1 MKDDEK
7 LLSTM
12 KDRNEWWNHV
22 FSRVAGK
29 AEDCDLAVAIP
40 PMVLG
45 RILTDADR
53 AVALKERLDRVRL
66 EHMKAVGIPLAPEEK
81 ESLSHRSPVGT
92 GITVK
97 MEQREAKCPLCDSTI
112 IKYIDENLPEDRR
125 RLWRC
130 NHCSW
135 SGHICPVCERQPR
148 CLVSQPYECAC
159 GGWDSLEEWIEGTS
173 SKCTTE
179 GIDKVL
185 GPEQECPECHM
196 DKGGHKMGCS
206 RRDGKGLTLSM
217 KDVPDEAKKKAKK
230 KKAPKPPSIQKI
242 SNELFELAAHIRK
255 EHVPSGAEQMTTLT
269 GEQMLDIALRV
280 KALAHQLEGI
290 EHPLPVVY
298 VEEDA
303 EGEVVGVYSS
313 GYAEFEY
320 PEGGTQTP
328 YEVKGVGKIPGQSIG
343 ECECCGDTRRL
354 VRGLC
359 HTCTLVYFEDAERE
373 LKNLRDKIGGRVWR
387 VVWLNPGTVSTTTRY
402 FWDQEDANKFAKKL
416 EDKKITVGVESV
428 TVQKWEK

>member
-22 FSRVAGK
+22 FSRVAGS
-29 AEDCDLAVAIP
+29 AEISFKPIEIP
-40 PMVLG
+40 APVLG

-53 AVALKERLDRVRL
+53 AVVLQERLEAARFGTATSTT
-66 EHMKAVGIPLAPEEK
+66 MKRMEK
-81 ESLSHRSPVGT
+81 RCPHCQRS
-92 GITVK
+92 IVK
-97 MEQREAKCPLCDSTI
+97 YGELD
-112 IKYIDENLPEDRR
+112 LPENRR
-125 RLWRC
+125 RFW
-130 NHCSW
+130 HCSECDW
-135 SGHICPVCERQPR
+135 SGYICPVCDREPK
-148 CLVSQPYECAC
+148 CYMQPYECKC

-173 SKCTTE
+173 SKCTAE
-179 GIDKVL
+179 DIDRVL

-196 DKGGHKMGCS
+196 DKGRHKMGCS

-217 KDVPDEAKKKAKK
+217 KDVPDEAKKKVKK

-255 EHVPSGAEQMTTLT
+255 EHVPSGAEQMATLT
-269 GEQMLDIALRV
+269 GEQMLDIAMRV
-280 KALAHQLEGI
+280 KGLAHQLEHI
-290 EHPLPVVY
+290 ERPPPVVY
-298 VEEDA
+298 VEEDKD
-303 EGEVVGVYSS
+303 GNVLGVYAS

-320 PEGGTQTP
+320 PEDGTQTP
-328 YEVKGVGKIPGQSIG
+328 YEVRGVGKIPGQSIG
-343 ECECCGDTRRL
+343 KCEFCGDTRRL

-359 HTCTLVYFEDAERE
+359 HPCTRTYFEDAERD
-373 LKNLRDKIGGRVWR
+373 LKNLREKTGGRVWR

-402 FWDQEDANKFAKKL
+402 FWDREDAKKFAKKL